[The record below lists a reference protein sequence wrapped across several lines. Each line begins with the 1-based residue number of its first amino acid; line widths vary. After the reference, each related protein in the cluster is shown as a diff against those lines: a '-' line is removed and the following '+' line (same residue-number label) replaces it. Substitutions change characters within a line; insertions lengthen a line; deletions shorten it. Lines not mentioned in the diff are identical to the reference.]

1 MTASRTIDLDIGEA
15 EFSFTLTAQDVT
27 KYFNAMTP
35 TNKVAPAHNLLT
47 GTVKQEQKAALKE
60 LLANPLMTMQIAGAL
75 LEEYS
80 PDVEVTVK
88 KRSPTPND

>member
-1 MTASRTIDLDIGEA
+1 M
-15 EFSFTLTAQDVT
+15 T

-35 TNKVAPAHNLLT
+35 TNKVAPAHNLLVT
-47 GTVKQEQKAALKE
+47 TVQADQRAALRE
-60 LLANPLMTMQIAGAL
+60 LLGNPVLTMQVAGAL

-88 KRSPTPND
+88 KPSSEPTD

>member
-1 MTASRTIDLDIGEA
+1 MTEKSQIVLIVGAA
-15 EFSFTLTAQDVT
+15 EFNFNIAAQDVT

-35 TNKVAPAHNLLT
+35 ANKVAPAHNLLVT
-47 GTVKQEQKAALKE
+47 TVQADQRDALRP
-60 LLANPLMTMQIAGAL
+60 LLGNPVLTMKLAGAL

-88 KRSPTPND
+88 KPSSEPND

>member
-1 MTASRTIDLDIGEA
+1 MTAQRQIVLTIGTADFAFAL
-15 EFSFTLTAQDVT
+15 SAQDVT

-35 TNKVAPAHNLLT
+35 TNKVSPAHNLLVT
-47 GTVKQEQKAALKE
+47 TVQADQKDALRG
-60 LLANPLMTMQIAGAL
+60 LLGNPVLTMQIAGAL

-88 KRSPTPND
+88 KPSTEPSA

>member
-1 MTASRTIDLDIGEA
+1 MTASRTIDLEIGET
-15 EFSFTLTAQDVT
+15 EFSFNLTAQDVT

-47 GTVKQEQKAALKE
+47 GTVKADQKDALRP
-60 LLANPLMTMQIAGAL
+60 LLANPLMVMQLAGVL
-75 LEEYS
+75 LEDYA

-88 KRSPTPND
+88 KRSTTPND

>member
-1 MTASRTIDLDIGEA
+1 MNEQRQIVLSIGSA
-15 EFSFTLTAQDVT
+15 DFSFTLGAQDVT

-35 TNKVAPAHNLLT
+35 ANKVAPAHNLLVT
-47 GTVKQEQKAALKE
+47 TVQTDQRDALRP
-60 LLANPLMTMQIAGAL
+60 LLGNPVMTMKLAGTL

-88 KRSPTPND
+88 KPSSEPND